1 MKPVPLISVIT
12 VCYNSAKTIEET
24 IISVISQNYSFIE
37 YIIIDGGST
46 DETRDII
53 KKYESHIS
61 YWHSEPDKNMY
72 DALNK
77 GLKKVTGDLWIA
89 LNSDDYFFDNN
100 VLNIVSSTYLNQSK
114 NKFGAYF
121 GNILKKEEESY
132 RNISLF
138 PINYKLLLASE
149 HCSFMPQPSTF
160 LTREVIS
167 KIGFFNIEY
176 CYASDY
182 DYFLRV
188 TEVYKVKHINKPIT
202 VFRDHNESI
211 TNRLA
216 EKMNEERLNIIKNYK
231 KRTPIN
237 FSLFYKYLSWSYYL
251 LINKRFPLKKI
262 IKSLFIPNSR
272 ANKAV

>member
-1 MKPVPLISVIT
+1 MKSAPLISVIT

-24 IISVISQNYSFIE
+24 ICSVISQNYDSIE

-46 DETRDII
+46 DETRGII

-77 GLKKVTGDLWIA
+77 GLKKVNGDLWIA
-89 LNSDDYFFDNN
+89 LNSDDYFVNKD
-100 VLNIVSSTYLNQSK
+100 VLKIISAAYVKDDK
-114 NKFGAYF
+114 NEFGAYF
-121 GNILKKEEESY
+121 GNILKKDDESF

-138 PINYKLLLASE
+138 SINYKLLLASE

-167 KIGFFNIEY
+167 KVGFFDTDY
-176 CYASDY
+176 RYASDY

-188 TEVYKVKHINKPIT
+188 TKVYKVKHIPKPIT

-216 EKMNEERLNIIKNYK
+216 EKMNDERLKIIENHK
-231 KRTPIN
+231 KRTPIYLS
-237 FSLFYKYLSWSYYL
+237 FLYKYFFWSYYL
-251 LINKRFPLKKI
+251 IINKRVPIKKVM
-262 IKSLFIPNSR
+262 KSLFMPNI
-272 ANKAV
+272 

>member
-1 MKPVPLISVIT
+1 MKSAPLISIIT
-12 VCYNSAKTIEET
+12 VCYNSVKTIEET
-24 IISVISQNYSFIE
+24 ILSVISQNYSFIE

-46 DETRDII
+46 DGTCDII

-77 GLKKVTGDLWIA
+77 GLKKVNGDLWIA
-89 LNSDDYFFDNN
+89 LNSDDYFVDKN
-100 VLNIVSSTYLNQSK
+100 VLNVVSSAYLKHSK

-121 GNILKKEEESY
+121 GNILKKEEEAY
-132 RNISLF
+132 RKISLF

-167 KIGFFNIEY
+167 KIGLFNIDY
-176 CYASDY
+176 RYASDY

-188 TEVYKVKHINKPIT
+188 AEVYKIKHINKPIT

-216 EKMNEERLNIIKNYK
+216 EKMNEERLRIIENYQ

-237 FSLFYKYLSWSYYL
+237 FSFLYKYLSWSYYL
-251 LINKRFPLKKI
+251 LINKRLPLKKI
-262 IKSLFIPNSR
+262 MNSLFMPNP
-272 ANKAV
+272 